1 MKLTEAEATY
11 VVQALRELV
20 GKMPGLTETTMINAT
35 RLVVIEE
42 IYDVF
47 QSNGADGYRL
57 EDILNLSGQDAQ
69 HLVNCTV
76 EFLRSEARGTVLE
89 DLRTAGFDIT
99 S

>member
-11 VVQALRELV
+11 VVQALREV
-20 GKMPGLTETTMINAT
+20 VSKMPSLTETTMINAT

-47 QSNGADGYRL
+47 ERNHADGYRL

-99 S
+99 